1 MFSLQAMF
9 GKGDR
14 FYGLL
19 EQSAEAACDS
29 ARAVRELVSQAD
41 HAPVMAAFTS
51 SRAREKALAQQIS
64 EELVNTFVTALD
76 REDIEALNAALYKI
90 PKTVEKF
97 AERYAVVADRLAGV
111 DFAQRALVLE
121 RSAEVVVQMIG
132 ELRRGLRIDP
142 VKKLQDRLQALESE
156 GDKLLLDPYRTLY
169 VEGADVMRA
178 VLAKDLFELIE
189 KAIDKCR
196 DVGNVV
202 YSIVLKNS

>member
-111 DFAQRALVLE
+111 EFAQRALVLE

>member
-29 ARAVRELVSQAD
+29 ARALRELVSQAD
-41 HAPVMAAFTS
+41 HAPVMAAFAS

-97 AERYAVVADRLAGV
+97 AERYAVVAERLGGV

-142 VKKLQDRLQALESE
+142 VRKLQDRLQALESE